1 MTRLHPSVWI
11 RIVGNARDIID
22 WSFTKFSLGDIGVEW
37 CNSVLLLLA
46 PTPDDHLVDPERVD
60 LPVDFCGA
68 ISRRYIREGM
78 TDVMLLVFAKW
89 DSHQRDNRDVS
100 KWVRL
105 VLAVIY
111 SYVTHVDVG
120 TNFPEGTDLLNYHL
134 FDAYHNEPDKISLLR
149 TFLSSI
155 LILARDGPCR
165 EATLQYYTPNER
177 FLLFDCVRRLV
188 ESPCFGSFHLDDD
201 RTLRKIHNMAL
212 TILCDITLEW
222 VNDDCPDRQLYVADP
237 QVGWFNEPLL
247 TALLNAPLHSETSRF
262 GDQGEHYYARGEAG
276 PLRAACGLFV
286 QAFRLNVPSASKV
299 LRELGMLGYFQKYLS
314 AYPVLSVVKTY
325 ISWLSNVTKDPVNN
339 HADELRA
346 QLDYLFCPDNLRIVC
361 AVLAFEGVLTGSRID
376 VDITSLIEIRPNK
389 ALWEERMEGLKRP
402 VNDNNEFLK
411 QQYMDGND
419 CWIQLS
425 VFKRNPGRI
434 MALREALILV
444 IHKIQTYFGDAPATD
459 PDMNAYILP
468 TLAIPSTDSIIAV
481 QGPQRIPIWVRD

>member
-1 MTRLHPSVWI
+1 
-11 RIVGNARDIID
+11 
-22 WSFTKFSLGDIGVEW
+22 
-37 CNSVLLLLA
+37 
-46 PTPDDHLVDPERVD
+46 
-60 LPVDFCGA
+60 
-68 ISRRYIREGM
+68 M